1 MAAQVDGLTIAARVV
16 KGLAIAV
23 GAACTYVSFASLA
36 GIVTGNGWVRL
47 VVGLL
52 FTLGL
57 PALAVDRALPAK
69 GSKESRSGI
78 VVNVVALTLLAIAVL
93 FVGLGQPVTRP
104 LLVREGDR
112 LAEDG
117 HEVPAH
123 VVYLMAGVRPVDA
136 AEAAAAASASASASG
151 AASSSAGGAAG
162 SAGAPASS
170 GPAPSGSA
178 SGASSAGGS

>member
-16 KGLAIAV
+16 KGLAIAA
-23 GAACTYVSFASLA
+23 GAACTYVAFASLA
-36 GIVTGNGWVRL
+36 GIVTGNGWARL

-52 FTLGL
+52 FTVGL
-57 PALAVDRALPAK
+57 PALAVDRMLPGK
-69 GSKESRSGI
+69 NTKEARPGL

-104 LLVREGDR
+104 LMVREGDR

-136 AEAAAAASASASASG
+136 AEAAAAGGAAGSASG
-151 AASSSAGGAAG
+151 AASSSAGGAG
-162 SAGAPASS
+162 SVGGAPSS
-170 GPAPSGSA
+170 SAPAPSGSA
-178 SGASSAGGS
+178 SGAASAGGS